1 MVVKDEFIQRMFLSH
16 VFKLLDEGRLPELL
30 EAGFSMDTLEALRG
44 LSAQNLEL
52 LSTMNLRCSITVED
66 SAFMLS
72 IQTVGELQKDK
83 ERLEYYVTH
92 QAPSCLLM
100 TLFHVSGSELQ
111 KLKDSLCPPNRGGRY
126 SMPGDKQREAI
137 HAAWA
142 AIEADPAVNPKDQ
155 WIVLHQKYER
165 EYSIGTLWNV
175 VNEFEPVNSS
185 GNQVRR

>member
-1 MVVKDEFIQRMFLSH
+1 MVVKDEFLQRIFLSH
-16 VFKLLDEGRLPELL
+16 VFRLLEEGRLPELL
-30 EAGFSMDTLEALRG
+30 EAGFSMETLEALRG

-52 LSTMNLRCSITVED
+52 LSTMNLRCSIKVED
-66 SAFMLS
+66 ATFMLS

-92 QAPSCLLM
+92 QAPACLLM

-111 KLKDSLCPPNRGGRY
+111 KLKDSLCPPNKGGRY
-126 SMPGDKQREAI
+126 AMPGEKQREAI

-142 AIEADPAVNPKDQ
+142 AIGADTAVNPKDQ

-165 EYSIGTLWNV
+165 EFSIGTLWNV
-175 VNEFEPVNSS
+175 VNEFASPSASADN
-185 GNQVRR
+185 RR